1 MIYNYYP
8 GLEWVIKQR
17 IRDYEQDIQA
27 VTINNLRYKHDADRI
42 KQDKVIIQELNKIL
56 TGIGLERL
64 SFVD

>member
-1 MIYNYYP
+1 MTDYP

-17 IRDYEQDIQA
+17 IRDYEHDIEA

-56 TGIGLERL
+56 TGEGLEML
-64 SFVD
+64 SYVD

>member
-1 MIYNYYP
+1 MIESYP
-8 GLEWVIKQR
+8 GLEWVIHKR
-17 IRDYEQDIQA
+17 ILDYEHDIEA
-27 VTINNLRYKHDADRI
+27 VNNSTIPYTNDEDRI